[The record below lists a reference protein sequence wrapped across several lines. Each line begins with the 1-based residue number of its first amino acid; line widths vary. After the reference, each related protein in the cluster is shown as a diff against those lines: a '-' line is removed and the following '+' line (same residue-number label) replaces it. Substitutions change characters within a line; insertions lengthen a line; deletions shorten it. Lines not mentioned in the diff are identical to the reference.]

1 MAAYGYRVGAI
12 KAQIDLT
19 EKHAFYDKSN
29 IDCTYI
35 LFLLSILFV
44 GILIKDINI

>member
-19 EKHAFYDKSN
+19 EKHAFYDK
-29 IDCTYI
+29 IKHR
-35 LFLLSILFV
+35 LFLYFV
-44 GILIKDINI
+44 LVVDLVRRYTYKGH